1 MLTDEAWGVEE
12 KGSGQPLDKLSHT
25 KDGQRCN
32 TPHLQLSQW
41 KLKLCVGKGVS
52 RKSIAQR
59 DSGRSYPSM
68 VPDLQVAPAVAMSC
82 MRLKDVPCG
91 RLGGFSQPKGSKQQ
105 KMSGEL
111 LQ

>member
-1 MLTDEAWGVEE
+1 
-12 KGSGQPLDKLSHT
+12 
-25 KDGQRCN
+25 
-32 TPHLQLSQW
+32 
-41 KLKLCVGKGVS
+41 
-52 RKSIAQR
+52 
-59 DSGRSYPSM
+59 M